1 MERPENL
8 ITREE
13 AIAALGTG
21 IRNFDIALRKKLIT
35 PVKSGELWY
44 FDKQEIESYKIHK
57 HVRDLNRRTNGD
69 RVFDESKGHYSVPTV
84 AKMYGVTRSK
94 VYHLVRSKKLN
105 TFRVGSTYVVIIDDK
120 TTWEQ
125 VVVPKTN

>member
-1 MERPENL
+1 MEAPKNL
-8 ITREE
+8 ITRDE

-35 PVKSGELWY
+35 PVKSGDLWY

-57 HVRDLNRRTNGD
+57 HVRDLNRREYGEK
-69 RVFDESKGHYSVPTV
+69 VFDESKNHYSVPTV
-84 AKMYGVTRSK
+84 AKMYGVTRSR
-94 VYHLVRSKKLN
+94 VYGLVRSKKLN